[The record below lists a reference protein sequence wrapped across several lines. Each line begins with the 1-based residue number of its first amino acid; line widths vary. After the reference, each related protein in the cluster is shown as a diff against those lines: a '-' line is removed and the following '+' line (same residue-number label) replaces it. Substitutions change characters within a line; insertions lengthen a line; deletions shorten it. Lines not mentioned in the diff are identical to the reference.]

1 MGEQLLLVLG
11 IAGLV
16 ALLCLFMSMRSLH
29 RQRLL
34 NDTPTSKCQ
43 GVFIG
48 LVELKGTAEV
58 NSPCTSHLAE
68 IECVH
73 YGWSIEEHWSR
84 TVTETY
90 RDSKGNTRTRT
101 RHESGWKT
109 VDSGGG
115 QIPFFLQDDTGVVR
129 VLPDGAEIEAMTVFS
144 ETCTPLNPLYYGKG
158 PAFAVSNSDHRRRFT
173 ETAIPL
179 HAQLYLIG
187 QARER
192 QDAVAAEIAADKH
205 APIFLIS
212 VRREEQVS
220 SGMGWGRW
228 LWLIGGGVALGI
240 GLTVLNTQANDR
252 NAQLPLF
259 LFIGVPA
266 IYLLAALLGWIW
278 TVYNS
283 LITLAQ
289 RVRQGWS
296 LIDIQLKRR
305 ADLIPAL
312 AATVKGLR
320 DYELNCQTELAAL
333 RSQAMAGG
341 DGLAGLAGSLR
352 AVVEKYPE
360 LTADQGFR
368 ELQKQLVDTEERIAL
383 AGSYYNDIAT
393 FYNTRLEV
401 IPDRFI
407 ASLAN
412 KQPAQLLHAQ
422 AFERSPQSVKF

>member
-1 MGEQLLLVLG
+1 MGEQWLLVLG
-11 IAGLV
+11 IAGLL
-16 ALLCLFMSMRSLH
+16 ALLCLYMSMRSLR

-48 LVELKGTAEV
+48 LVELQGTAETHA
-58 NSPCTSHLAE
+58 PCTSYLAE
-68 IECVH
+68 IACVH
-73 YGWSIEEHWSR
+73 YRWSIEEHWSR

-90 RDSKGNTRTRT
+90 RDSKGNTQTRT

-109 VDSGGG
+109 VDSGGD

-129 VLPDGAEIEAMTVFS
+129 VLPDGAEIETATVFS
-144 ETCTPLNPLYYGKG
+144 NTCTPFDPLYYGKG
-158 PAFAVSNSDHRRRFT
+158 PAFAVSNSDHRRRFS
-173 ETAIPL
+173 ESAIPL

-192 QDAVAAEIAADKH
+192 QDAVAAEIAADPH

-212 VRREEQVS
+212 VRQEAQIS
-220 SGMGWGRW
+220 NGMGWGRW
-228 LWLIGGGVALGI
+228 LWLIGGMIILSA
-240 GLTVLNTQANDR
+240 GLIWLNSQAQQQNG
-252 NAQLPLF
+252 QLPL
-259 LFIGVPA
+259 LLLIGVPGA
-266 IYLLAALLGWIW
+266 YVLAALLGWVW

-283 LITLAQ
+283 LITLSQ

-320 DYELNCQTELAAL
+320 DYERTCQEQLAAL
-333 RSQAMAGG
+333 RSQAMAGS
-341 DGLAGLAGSLR
+341 DGLAGLAGSMR

-393 FYNTRLEV
+393 YYNTRLEI

-407 ASLAN
+407 AKLAN
-412 KQPAQLLHAQ
+412 RQPVQLLQ
-422 AFERSPQSVKF
+422 AKTFERSPQSVSF